1 MKTLPGVFVFMMTKK
16 NICVMGGYD
25 ELSKSFFDDLNK
37 SKNKSIFIN
46 FNKIKSKR
54 KNIFNLEIYE
64 LKKIL
69 YILKLNRISEIIL
82 LGKIDRPNLKNFKL
96 DGEIDRYLPILHN
109 AYKKGDDFLL
119 KSILNIFE
127 QYGYFIKSPL
137 HLSTSFTLSKKNLKA
152 DPNDRVKL
160 DIKKGKSI
168 LLALSRFDNAQS
180 IVIIDGYIIA
190 IEAAEGTDQMLE
202 RVTKIRKRNKT
213 INETKGVL
221 VKIAKKNQS
230 NLVDLPVLG
239 PTTIEFVSKAN
250 LASIAFD
257 PLSTLI
263 LKKKLFLK
271 KAAKENI
278 DLCLV

>member
-1 MKTLPGVFVFMMTKK
+1 MKTNK
-16 NICVMGGYD
+16 NICIMGGYD
-25 ELSKSFFDDLNK
+25 DLSKSFFDDLQK
-37 SKNKSIFIN
+37 SESKSIFLN
-46 FNKIKSKR
+46 FNKIKSKK

-69 YILKLNRISEIIL
+69 HILRLNKVSDIIL

-96 DGEIDRYLPILHN
+96 DGEIDKYLPALHN

-119 KSILNIFE
+119 KSILNIFKK
-127 QYGYFIKSPL
+127 YGYFIKSPL
-137 HLSTSFTLSKKNLKA
+137 ELSTSFTLSKKDLKV
-152 DPNDRVKL
+152 DPNDRLKL
-160 DIKKGKSI
+160 DIKKGKNI

-180 IVIIDGYIIA
+180 IVIIDGYIMA

-202 RVTKIRKRNKT
+202 RVINIRKRNMT
-213 INETKGVL
+213 INETRGVL
-221 VKIAKKNQS
+221 VKMAKKNQS
-230 NLVDLPVLG
+230 KLVDLPVLG
-239 PTTIEFVSKAN
+239 PKTIDIVSKAN
-250 LASIAFD
+250 LASIALD

-278 DLCLV
+278 DLFLV

>member
-1 MKTLPGVFVFMMTKK
+1 MKTLPEVFVSMMIKG
-16 NICVMGGYD
+16 NVCIMGGYD
-25 ELSKSFFDDLNK
+25 DLSKSFFDDLK
-37 SKNKSIFIN
+37 KNKKQSIFIN
-46 FNKIKSKR
+46 FNKSKTKK
-54 KNIFNLEIYE
+54 KNIFNLEVYE

-69 YILKLNRISEIIL
+69 NLLKLKNISVIIF
-82 LGKIDRPNLKNFKL
+82 LGKIDRPNLKYFKL
-96 DGEIDRYLPILHN
+96 DGEIDKYLPILHN

-119 KSILNIFE
+119 KSILNIFK
-127 QYGYFIKSPL
+127 QYGYLIKSPL
-137 HLSTSFTLSKKNLKA
+137 DLSDSYLLSKNDLKNNPDFRTKM
-152 DPNDRVKL
+152 
-160 DIKKGKSI
+160 DIKKGRDI
-168 LLALSRFDNAQS
+168 LIALSKYDNAQS
-180 IVIIDGYIIA
+180 IVIVDGYIHA

-239 PTTIEFVSKAN
+239 PKTIEFVSKAN